1 MFGPRWRWSRPRDPR
16 LSWMAAWPV
25 LALLLLGCGAQAN
38 PEPDVDPA
46 VAEARARVGPTP
58 PDLVAGEEAYLRDC
72 ARCHGEDGLGT
83 LSGPPLLHRIY
94 QPTHHSDAAFL
105 LSVRVGVRA
114 HHWTYG
120 DMDPM
125 PAVSAEMVGEITTYV
140 RWLQREVGIY

>member
-1 MFGPRWRWSRPRDPR
+1 MSGPRPRRSQR
-16 LSWMAAWPV
+16 LLPSYG
-25 LALLLLGCGAQAN
+25 LLGLIMALMPSFQACAPQAN
-38 PEPDVDPA
+38 PEPEVDPA
-46 VAEARARVGPTP
+46 VAEARTRVGPTP
-58 PDLVAGEEAYLRDC
+58 PDLLAGEEAYLRDC
-72 ARCHGEDGLGT
+72 ARCHGEDGLGS

-125 PAVSAEMVGEITTYV
+125 PAVSAEVVGEITSYV